1 MNRNRDARFPYG
13 GHVRAYRLPVT
24 RVGTL
29 SDAVATIVRN
39 YTEETYVSQSELARR
54 SGISQPHISNVFNG
68 KTVFTLDQLDRVC
81 DALGLQLISVIHEAD
96 VITRRD

>member
-1 MNRNRDARFPYG
+1 M
-13 GHVRAYRLPVT
+13 T